1 MCNLSQSIREQAEA
15 VGEARG
21 EARGKAIGKKE
32 MAISAAT
39 KLIELGYTDEQIVEI
54 TGLPFEEVK
63 ELRQQSQHSN

>member
-21 EARGKAIGKKE
+21 EARGKKK

-39 KLIELGYTDEQIVEI
+39 KMIELDYTDEQIVGV
-54 TGLPFEEVK
+54 TGLSVDEVK

>member
-21 EARGKAIGKKE
+21 KKK

-39 KLIELGYTDEQIVEI
+39 KMIELDYTDEQIVGV
-54 TGLPFEEVK
+54 TGLSVDEVK